1 MKSYHQG
8 KTFAGIFAM
17 LNFSVV
23 LLAEQVN
30 RIIESHVEF
39 SGRRDHIT
47 LRVYSRNKGYICV
60 KMMARHRVI
69 VFLNLI
75 YFFLLNVYGSSL
87 TVHYHKN
94 RSKSTVIRT

>member
-1 MKSYHQG
+1 M
-8 KTFAGIFAM
+8 F
-17 LNFSVV
+17 NFSIV
-23 LLAEQVN
+23 LVAAQVN
-30 RIIESHVEF
+30 RKIKSHIEF
-39 SGRRDHIT
+39 SGRLDHIT

-75 YFFLLNVYGSSL
+75 YFFILNVYGSSL